1 MRSVQDIES
10 AFMRMDVNG
19 DGSLTKREM
28 LAADEFTPEE
38 VRREEGGWHWHKYFS
53 GSFSPPVW
61 RLLFVSVT
69 ASQSTKY
76 RIFLSN
82 YNYLQIEAIF
92 DLGDVDGD
100 GTIDMDEFVGK
111 NWSPESNN

>member
-1 MRSVQDIES
+1 MRSVQEIQS

-38 VRREEGGWHWHKYFS
+38 
-53 GSFSPPVW
+53 
-61 RLLFVSVT
+61 
-69 ASQSTKY
+69 
-76 RIFLSN
+76 
-82 YNYLQIEAIF
+82 IEAIF

-100 GTIDMDEFVGK
+100 GTVDMDEFVGTVK
-111 NWSPESNN
+111 QISISIAAREVKIHLTSRVDVHL

>member
-1 MRSVQDIES
+1 MRSVQEVQS

-38 VRREEGGWHWHKYFS
+38 VHYCGNYGIILVKL
-53 GSFSPPVW
+53 SFS
-61 RLLFVSVT
+61 T
-69 ASQSTKY
+69 
-76 RIFLSN
+76 
-82 YNYLQIEAIF
+82 QIEAIF

-111 NWSPESNN
+111 RKHSFNLSKQQNTGGT